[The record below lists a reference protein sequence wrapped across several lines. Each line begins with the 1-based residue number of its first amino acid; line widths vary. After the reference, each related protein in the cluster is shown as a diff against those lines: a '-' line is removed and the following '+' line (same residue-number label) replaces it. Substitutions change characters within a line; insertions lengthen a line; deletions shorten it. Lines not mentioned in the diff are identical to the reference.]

1 MHPKLVYNMA
11 LIKCP
16 ECGHEVSDYAP
27 HCPSCGVSIA
37 GNITICPDCGKV
49 LLKKE
54 KSCPNCG
61 CVLDASNAPVVSK
74 PVSPYRQERLAGSA
88 GGGKHGKGRSSAWKV
103 IVVLIIVAAAG
114 GGGFYYYMNKMHE
127 EQVAQAYDALQSSF
141 DTADYERFLADYPDS
156 PYNGEVKSRL
166 ATLKNIRVKWS
177 EIAMSASKD
186 DFIQFLADYP
196 NSAFDEACKSKIDS
210 FDWVDANTEN
220 TALSY
225 QKYIDEHPKGR
236 YVAEA
241 KAGKDNIDRM
251 TVSYPDKSEVRSLVA
266 SYLTALTANDAET
279 LSKTTAGR
287 LYEESLGFMSKL
299 HGENAKVS
307 FAAVT
312 PAFVSKAPNPNT
324 EYVYIAKCVVER
336 SLVSRS
342 GDAASTQYNAI
353 YVISPDKRIISAKMR
368 PIEDQ

>member
-1 MHPKLVYNMA
+1 MA

-54 KSCPNCG
+54 KNCPNCG
-61 CVLDASNAPVVSK
+61 CVLDASDAPAVHK
-74 PVSPYRQERLAGSA
+74 PVSPYRQERVAGSTDS
-88 GGGKHGKGRSSAWKV
+88 GRHGKGRSSAWKV
-103 IVVLIIVAAAG
+103 VVVLVIIAAAG
-114 GGGFYYYMNKMHE
+114 GGGFYYYMNKLHE
-127 EQVAQAYDALQSSF
+127 DQVAQAYNALQTSF
-141 DTADYERFLADYPDS
+141 DTADYERFLSDYPDS
-156 PYNGEVKSRL
+156 PFNADVKSRL
-166 ATLKNIRVKWS
+166 ETLKNISAKWS
-177 EIAMSASKD
+177 ETVMSASKD
-186 DFIQFLADYP
+186 DFVRFLADYP

-210 FDWVDANTEN
+210 FDWADANAEN

-225 QKYIDEHPKGR
+225 QKYIDEHPQGR

-251 TVSYPDKSEVRSLVA
+251 TVSYPDKSAVRSLVA
-266 SYLTALTANDAET
+266 MYLTALTANDTET
-279 LSKTTAGR
+279 LSQTTAGR
-287 LYEESLGFMSKL
+287 LYEESVGFMSKL

-307 FAAVT
+307 FAAVA

-336 SLVSRS
+336 VLVSKS
-342 GDAASTQYNAI
+342 GETARTQYNAI

-368 PIEDQ
+368 LAENQ